1 MAQDGK
7 GHDGCRGREEDLLRK
22 GVVRA
27 GEQPSN
33 EPTVAKTMEKGLC
46 SLQMGVALG
55 TAELWVS
62 QTHWKC
68 GSEQA
73 VHRGHLGTSAE
84 TQLQC
89 PLKSHPNT
97 STCVLRHLME
107 QPKVRESWEGTSCHK
122 TTLQHCRSPQC
133 FLGSLLV
140 PSLCRDIHHPED
152 RPVTPHLL
160 SLPNTLQ
167 MANNGAARQ
176 KLVLPTSKASTT
188 ALWKPCLPSAGDVFC
203 QCTDTKQ
210 RGKNFFPL
218 IPWDPFLPQGGAERK
233 DECQD
238 TAVQEQGNHTHTQ
251 LPERLCSDCS

>member
-1 MAQDGK
+1 
-7 GHDGCRGREEDLLRK
+7 
-22 GVVRA
+22 
-27 GEQPSN
+27 
-33 EPTVAKTMEKGLC
+33 
-46 SLQMGVALG
+46 MGVALG

-73 VHRGHLGTSAE
+73 VHRGHLGTSVE

-122 TTLQHCRSPQC
+122 KTLQHCRSPQC

-167 MANNGAARQ
+167 MANDGAARQ

-210 RGKNFFPL
+210 RGESFFPL
-218 IPWDPFLPQGGAERK
+218 FHGIRSCPKEEQKGKMNAKTQQYRSEETTRTHSSQRDYAQTAAKILVCPLLTHCPLLPLAFLALAASVRCLGPGHAF
-233 DECQD
+233 
-238 TAVQEQGNHTHTQ
+238 
-251 LPERLCSDCS
+251 PSS